1 MNLDSAKKVF
11 FLESRENLQRIE
23 ENLLT
28 LLENAH
34 DQEFINALFREVHTI
49 KGSAGMFGY
58 QDVTNF
64 AHVFENLLDGVRN
77 GEVGVSDQLVEVS
90 LASHDYMKNLIDF
103 AENEKA
109 VPDEVVSEG
118 EVLIERLKGFQ
129 SETENKEKQKAALIN
144 YESVESRKP
153 QTSTA
158 DTSTGVENRYWHIS
172 LRFGENIFTTG
183 LDPFSFIGYLKN
195 IGTIVNVIPVTQQ
208 IPEFKDFNPEI
219 CYIGFELDF
228 DADKGIDK
236 VKIMDVFEFLTDD
249 CTVIVLPPHSEVDH
263 YCQMIADLPESAV
276 QIGDILTQ
284 SGTLTKA
291 ELEEALELQ
300 SSKSTDD
307 GENHPLLGEVML
319 KEKMIPETV
328 MEAALE
334 KQKEN
339 RAKEEQ
345 RKRSIRIDADKVDQ
359 LITLVG
365 ELVISGANIKQR
377 IGQTDDTDLSEAVE
391 QMARLVDDVRDSTMY
406 IRMVPIGETF
416 STFKRTVHD
425 LSRDMGK
432 QVELVINGG
441 DTELDKTLV
450 EKIQDPLMHI
460 VRNAVDHGIESPEE
474 RLAMGKKEKAVIR
487 LNAFHESGSIVIE
500 VSDDGKGLSR
510 DRIYAKAVAN
520 GLVTSGQNVDDRTLW
535 NMIMLPGFSTAEK
548 VTDISGRGVGMDVV
562 KKNIDSLR
570 GVVDIE
576 STEKQGTTIR
586 IHLPLTLA
594 IIDGFLVTVANQKYV
609 FPLDMVLECTDV
621 EFNQDDKE
629 GGNFFT
635 LRGEVLPYLS
645 LGELFYGDNFKNIDK
660 TNENRVFSHDDK
672 NKIVIVEYARKRAGF
687 VVDHLLGELQTV
699 IKPLGKLFYN
709 MHWISGATILGN
721 GEVALIID
729 VPRLIEYVGNNVKL
743 RGKK

>member
-34 DQEFINALFREVHTI
+34 DHEFINALFREVHTI

-77 GEVGVSDQLVEVS
+77 GEVSVTEKLVEVS
-90 LASHDYMKNLIDF
+90 LDSHDYMKTLIDL
-103 AENEKA
+103 AEDDKPVPEDIANEGDA
-109 VPDEVVSEG
+109 
-118 EVLIERLKGFQ
+118 LTTRLKDYQ
-129 SETENKEKQKAALIN
+129 SETKKEVKQESLPKNKESIDKGK
-144 YESVESRKP
+144 
-153 QTSTA
+153 STA
-158 DTSTGVENRYWHIS
+158 LTAGSSSGVENRYWHIS

-195 IGTIVNVIPVTQQ
+195 LGSIVNVVPVTQQ
-208 IPEFKDFNPEI
+208 IPEFKDFNPEL
-219 CYIGFELDF
+219 CYIGFEIDF
-228 DADKGIDK
+228 NAGKGIDK
-236 VKIMDVFEFLTDD
+236 GKIMEVFEFLTDD

-300 SSKSTDD
+300 NKKTSD
-307 GENHPLLGEVML
+307 GEDEHPLLGEVML
-319 KEKMIPETV
+319 KEKMIPEPV
-328 MEAALE
+328 IEAALE

-377 IGQTDDTDLSEAVE
+377 ISQKDDADLSEAVE

-432 QVELVINGG
+432 QIELVINGG

-460 VRNAVDHGIESPEE
+460 VRNAVDHGIESPQE
-474 RLAMGKKEKAVIR
+474 RQAMGKREKAVIK

-535 NMIMLPGFSTAEK
+535 NMIMLPGFSTAEQ

-594 IIDGFLVTVANQKYV
+594 IIDGFLVTVSNQKYI

-645 LGELFYGDNFKNIDK
+645 LGELFYGDNYKDIDK
-660 TNENRVFSHDDK
+660 TNDKQAFTNDDK

-699 IKPLGKLFYN
+699 IKPLGKLFHN

-729 VPRLIEYVGNNVKL
+729 VPRLIEYVGKTVRI
-743 RGKK
+743 RGRK

>member
-118 EVLIERLKGFQ
+118 EVLIERLKAFQ
-129 SETENKEKQKAALIN
+129 SETEKKEKQKAAPIN

-153 QTSTA
+153 QTSTS
-158 DTSTGVENRYWHIS
+158 DTSSGVENRYWHIS

-236 VKIMDVFEFLTDD
+236 GKIMDVFEFLTDD

-300 SSKSTDD
+300 SSKSLDD
-307 GENHPLLGEVML
+307 GEKHPLLGEVML

-510 DRIYAKAVAN
+510 DKIYAKAVVN

-660 TNENRVFSHDDK
+660 TNGNRVFSHDDK